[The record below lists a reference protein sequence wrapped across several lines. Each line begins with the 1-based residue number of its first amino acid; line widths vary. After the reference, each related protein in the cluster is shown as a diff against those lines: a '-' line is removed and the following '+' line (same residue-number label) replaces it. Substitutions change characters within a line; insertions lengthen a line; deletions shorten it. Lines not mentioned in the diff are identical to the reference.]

1 MHGVGEAAFGFRSLA
16 LAGVMFLPACF
27 ATTAQFDR
35 VEARVVGVE
44 RSTSTVIAEARQ
56 ATTRLENL
64 AKDYDNALTELREA
78 TARANARQADFDR
91 SMKQVRGDV
100 EVALHRLES
109 VERIAASGQATASE
123 IKVRLLQL
131 IADLRDRA
139 GIAILA
145 LPIDLPTD
153 GPGFV
158 ALAEKELAA
167 NEPRVAAAVA
177 NECIKRYAGTETA
190 GACGLVLGRIAEQ
203 EQRYADAMKLLQGV
217 HDGLGGKPVPV
228 VGQAL
233 LQIAH
238 LLEMEGKCARATEV
252 YKYLRSEM
260 GKLPAAKNAKDLA
273 ASVPTRCKEGVNTQG
288 KPQPGADK
296 SQPAP
301 DKTAPATGDKP
312 GPGDKPTPAPTEKP
326 ALDKTSPEKPGAEK
340 PAKDAGPQTP

>member
-1 MHGVGEAAFGFRSLA
+1 MHLRLLLAIAATLGLT
-16 LAGVMFLPACF
+16 GCF
-27 ATTAQFDR
+27 ATTAQVDR
-35 VEARVVGVE
+35 VETRVVGVE

-78 TARANARQADFDR
+78 TAKANARQADFDR

-100 EVALHRLES
+100 EVALHRLEA
-109 VERIAASGQATASE
+109 VERTAALGATTAAE
-123 IKVRLLQL
+123 LKVKLGQL

-145 LPIDLPTD
+145 LPSELPTD

-158 ALAEKELAA
+158 ALADKHLAD

-177 NECIKRYAGTETA
+177 NECIKRYPGTETS

-203 EQRYADAMKLLQGV
+203 EQRYGDAMKILQGV
-217 HDGLGGKPVPV
+217 HDGMGGKPVPV
-228 VGQAL
+228 VAQAL

-238 LLEMEGKCARATEV
+238 LLEVEGKCVRALEV

-260 GKLPAAKNAKDLA
+260 GKLPAAKTAKDLMTSLPA
-273 ASVPTRCKEGVNTQG
+273 RCKEGVNTQG
-288 KPQPGADK
+288 KPAAVEKPAPPEKSGADK
-296 SQPAP
+296 PAEP
-301 DKTAPATGDKP
+301 AVPEKAKTPAGKAAPAD
-312 GPGDKPTPAPTEKP
+312 
-326 ALDKTSPEKPGAEK
+326 
-340 PAKDAGPQTP
+340 KDAGVQAP

>member
-1 MHGVGEAAFGFRSLA
+1 MLGVPDMARGLRGAV
-16 LAGVMFLPACF
+16 LAGALFLPACI
-27 ATTAQFDR
+27 ATTAQVDR
-35 VEARVVGVE
+35 VETRVVGVE

-91 SMKQVRGDV
+91 AMKQVRGDV
-100 EVALHRLES
+100 EVAQHRLEA
-109 VERIAASGQATASE
+109 VERVAASGQATAAE
-123 IKVRLLQL
+123 LKIKLSQL

-145 LPIDLPTD
+145 LPAELPTD

-167 NEPRVAAAVA
+167 NEPRIAAAVA

-190 GACGLVLGRIAEQ
+190 GGCGLVLGRIAEQ

-217 HDGLGGKPVPV
+217 HDGLGGKPLPV

-238 LLEMEGKCARATEV
+238 LLEMEGKCTRASEV

-260 GKLPAAKNAKDLA
+260 SKLPAAKNAKDLL
-273 ASVPTRCKEGVNTQG
+273 ASVPARCKEGVNTQG
-288 KPQPGADK
+288 KPQPA
-296 SQPAP
+296 AE
-301 DKTAPATGDKP
+301 KTPPGSAAKP
-312 GPGDKPTPAPTEKP
+312 VPAPTEKP
-326 ALDKTSPEKPGAEK
+326 PVDKPTADKPSSEK
-340 PAKDAGPQTP
+340 PAKDAGPLIP

>member
-1 MHGVGEAAFGFRSLA
+1 MHLRVLLAFAAFLP
-16 LAGVMFLPACF
+16 LAGCL
-27 ATTAQFDR
+27 ATSGQVDR

-78 TARANARQADFDR
+78 TAKANARQADFDR

-100 EVALHRLES
+100 EVALHRLEA
-109 VERIAASGQATASE
+109 VEKTAGLGATTAAE
-123 IKVRLLQL
+123 LKVKLGQL

-145 LPIDLPTD
+145 LPAELPGD

-158 ALAEKELAA
+158 ALAEKQLAE

-177 NECIKRYAGTETA
+177 NECIKRYPGTETA
-190 GACGLVLGRIAEQ
+190 GGCGLVLGRIAEQ
-203 EQRYADAMKLLQGV
+203 EQRYGDAMKILQGV
-217 HDGLGGKPVPV
+217 HDGLGGKPLPV

-238 LLEMEGKCARATEV
+238 LLEIEGKCVRALEV

-260 GKLPAAKNAKDLA
+260 GKLPAAKTAKDQMGTL
-273 ASVPTRCKEGVNTQG
+273 SGRCKEGVNTQG
-288 KPQPGADK
+288 KPAAADK
-296 SQPAP
+296 APPAEKTPAPEKPAPSEKPADSAP
-301 DKTAPATGDKP
+301 DKAR
-312 GPGDKPTPAPTEKP
+312 TPAGKAHP
-326 ALDKTSPEKPGAEK
+326 AD
-340 PAKDAGPQTP
+340 KDAGPASP